1 MNGEYKPW
9 IEYPQ
14 FWKTEAAFLSFIRG
28 GIRRYLWSKNP
39 IKLEFMKEN
48 RVMIPNPSK
57 RKGAKPKVWGA
68 RCEICGGLFPQK
80 EIEVDHK
87 TGEHSLRKT
96 SDIQAFV
103 EGIVFVRKEDLA
115 IVCKPCHRIKT
126 NAERKG
132 ISHEDSKIDKEVIRI
147 CKQKADVVKSWIVE
161 HGEVPARTVP
171 ERKAQVKKI
180 LTEGI

>member
-1 MNGEYKPW
+1 MDYKPW
-9 IEYPQ
+9 EEYPQ

-68 RCEICGGLFPQK
+68 KCEICGGLFPQK

-96 SDIQAFV
+96 SDIQGFV

-115 IVCKPCHRIKT
+115 ILCKPCHRIKT

-132 ISHEDSKIDKEVIRI
+132 ISHEDSAIDKEAIRI
-147 CKQKADVVKSWIVE
+147 CKQKADVVKSWIIS
-161 HGEVPARTVP
+161 HGETPARTVP
-171 ERKAQVKKI
+171 ERKLQVKKI
-180 LTEGI
+180 LSKGG